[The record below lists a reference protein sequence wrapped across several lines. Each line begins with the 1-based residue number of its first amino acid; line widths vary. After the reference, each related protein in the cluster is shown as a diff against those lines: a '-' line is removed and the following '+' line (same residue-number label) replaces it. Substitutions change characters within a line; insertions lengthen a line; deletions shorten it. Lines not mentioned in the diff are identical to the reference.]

1 MIREQWNTQRLAM
14 FGAVAGAIFGLW
26 RARSGVSVSVLDWWA
41 YTSEGVAWAVVGAVV
56 VAIISW
62 LKNLIVH

>member
-1 MIREQWNTQRLAM
+1 MIREQWNTRRLAM
-14 FGAVAGAIFGLW
+14 FGAVAGAIFGLL
-26 RARSGVSVSVLDWWA
+26 RARSSVLFSGLDWWA
-41 YTSEGVAWAVVGAVV
+41 YTSEGFGWAVVGAVV